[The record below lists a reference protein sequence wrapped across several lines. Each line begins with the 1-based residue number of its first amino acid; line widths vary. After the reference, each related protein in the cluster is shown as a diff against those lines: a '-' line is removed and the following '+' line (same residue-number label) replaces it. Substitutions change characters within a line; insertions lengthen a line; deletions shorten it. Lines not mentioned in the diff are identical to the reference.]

1 MKLYKI
7 RGEKMLFK
15 NYIYVNEKLLE
26 KLSKQLGIKISYDTT
41 KQINKKLGI
50 GGSQILL
57 GAEKLQVN
65 TENLKN
71 DKYDLLELFE
81 KKVTEDETGIVEFD
95 FEDASY
101 ILPGQLIKFTAKLV
115 QPKGNDNLE
124 LVTSIKQNPIFSGM
138 VKENIDVSNEN
149 DQKLVDLIF
158 GEGNDIPVY
167 FSNDENYIVVS
178 NISTD
183 YLDIEYE
190 DFSDLYDEEVTA
202 VLLVDR
208 KFSEQQ
214 EVVLMDI
221 MKDIFKIG
229 RDLRRTMPKTEQE
242 KYIIKERGPAIKGEI
257 LAMYN

>member
-1 MKLYKI
+1 
-7 RGEKMLFK
+7 MLFK

-26 KLSKQLGIKISYDTT
+26 KLSKQLGVKISYDTT
-41 KQINKKLGI
+41 RQTNKKVGFGVPQKFI
-50 GGSQILL
+50 SAENSQS
-57 GAEKLQVN
+57 N
-65 TENLKN
+65 TENLRN

-81 KKVTEDETGIVEFD
+81 KKIAADETGIVEFD
-95 FEDASY
+95 FEDANY
-101 ILPGQLIKFTAKLV
+101 IFPGQLIKFTAKLM

-124 LVTSIKQNPIFSGM
+124 LVASIKQNPIFSGI
-138 VKENIDVSNEN
+138 VKKSIDVSNEN

-158 GEGNDIPVY
+158 KEGNDIPVY

-183 YLDIEYE
+183 YLDIRYE
-190 DFSDLYDEEVTA
+190 DFPDLYDEEVTA

-221 MKDIFKIG
+221 MKDIFKLG
-229 RDLRRTMPKTEQE
+229 RDLRRTMPKEEQE
-242 KYIIKERGPAIKGEI
+242 MYIIKERGPAIKGEI